1 MDDSLQKKD
10 ETVAMEEQK
19 HLWNILGIINNIWHG
34 TSGEEL
40 EVTAE

>member
-1 MDDSLQKKD
+1 
-10 ETVAMEEQK
+10 MEEQK
-19 HLWNILGIINNIWHG
+19 HLWNILGITNYIRHG

>member
-1 MDDSLQKKD
+1 MTACKKRD
-10 ETVAMEEQK
+10 ERVPMEEQK
-19 HLWNILGIINNIWHG
+19 HLWNILGITNNIRYG